1 MGVFIEAKTGQP
13 SEKDHCGDTM
23 SNSKKLLAISFVHQS
38 SDCTFTD
45 DTELHYLVTTRQ
57 VLFILSL
64 RVEHP
69 SESETSEGGNK

>member
-1 MGVFIEAKTGQP
+1 
-13 SEKDHCGDTM
+13 M
-23 SNSKKLLAISFVHQS
+23 SNSKKLLALSFVHQS